1 MFPLKS
7 RLKLME
13 ARKAAHAALESSASA
28 AEAVQCDPS
37 VLQHAAVPN
46 QQELGSMQQGSKYLV
61 VTVIEARN
69 LVAKDYD
76 THSSDP

>member
-13 ARKAAHAALESSASA
+13 ARKAAQATLESSASA
-28 AEAVQCDPS
+28 AEAVQGNQS

-61 VTVIEARN
+61 VTAIEARN